1 MRACNGICFLFHFL
15 ILFARMC
22 STFNIIPLNCLPRSS
37 ATRISNLCVCNK
49 QHTAYYTILYT
60 HKSTFH
66 TPHSRFSF
74 FLSIYLSAVV
84 VLFSSTFR
92 WKFVS
97 NTTQMNFNGEFTNNI
112 WCFHCYCCCWT
123 SWERE
128 KEINFINIITSTQTS
143 THTHHTH
150 TLKHYHQWI
159 I

>member
-74 FLSIYLSAVV
+74 FLFFFSIYLPLLFSFLRHFVGNLCRIQRKWISMVNLLITYDVFIVIVV
-84 VLFSSTFR
+84 VEHHEKERRKSISST
-92 WKFVS
+92 
-97 NTTQMNFNGEFTNNI
+97 
-112 WCFHCYCCCWT
+112 
-123 SWERE
+123 
-128 KEINFINIITSTQTS
+128 
-143 THTHHTH
+143 
-150 TLKHYHQWI
+150 
-159 I
+159 